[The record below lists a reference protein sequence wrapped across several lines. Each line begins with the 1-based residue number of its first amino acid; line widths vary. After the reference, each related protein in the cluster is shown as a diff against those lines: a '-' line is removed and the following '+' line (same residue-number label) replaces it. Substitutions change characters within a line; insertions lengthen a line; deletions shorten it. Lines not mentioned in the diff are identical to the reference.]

1 MSESRLTELEIRVA
15 FQEDTIAQLNDALVA
30 QQMRIDATEHRLE
43 MHIESMKRMQD
54 GADPFAHDPPP
65 HY

>member
-1 MSESRLTELEIRVA
+1 MPEDRTTELEIKVA

-30 QQMRIDATEHRLE
+30 QQARIDALE
-43 MHIESMKRMQD
+43 ARVAALIETVQRQQD
-54 GADPFAHDPPP
+54 APDPHAHEPPP